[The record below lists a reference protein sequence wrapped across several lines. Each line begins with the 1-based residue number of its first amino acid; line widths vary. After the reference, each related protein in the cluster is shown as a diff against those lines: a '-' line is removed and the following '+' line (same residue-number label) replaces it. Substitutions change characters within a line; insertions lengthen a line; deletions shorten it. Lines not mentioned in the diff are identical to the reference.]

1 LPDWPAAAWAPQV
14 AFWFIGIATGSLV
27 ISIMGRKTGGHA
39 TWLGSLFWLGILAVL
54 VSAVLPGATFLF
66 LAPALVGGGMTV
78 LASVWRAPWAR
89 RFGVASTVVAAG
101 ATQLS
106 TAWSLWEAM
115 GITIMPVVTFFATAI
130 TLLVLAPAAES
141 LGTGNRKA
149 PLLGLA
155 LSGAFILVTL
165 VLPAYSEESPRALNI
180 RFVQDAAAG
189 EARLAVL
196 PRPRSLPDSLATA
209 VDWNDEL
216 EGFYPWDDTEPA
228 FLTADVEALPVSPP
242 QIELL
247 AQEETEI
254 GRRIRA
260 RFHSPRQAARGALVF
275 DDPQRIESLRLEGWD
290 FDLQTEEIRARYPD
304 GRRVVRFATMP
315 ATGIEFE
322 VTVTGR
328 EPFLVFVI
336 DYSYGLPPV
345 GDPVTKARPLNVVPI
360 GRGDLTIVHT
370 RVEL

>member
-1 LPDWPAAAWAPQV
+1 
-14 AFWFIGIATGSLV
+14 
-27 ISIMGRKTGGHA
+27 
-39 TWLGSLFWLGILAVL
+39 
-54 VSAVLPGATFLF
+54 
-66 LAPALVGGGMTV
+66 MTV

-115 GITIMPVVTFFATAI
+115 GITIMPVVTFFVAAI
-130 TLLVLAPAAES
+130 ITLVLAPSAER

-155 LSGAFILVTL
+155 LAGAFVLVAL

-180 RFVQDAAAG
+180 HFVQDAAAG

-216 EGFYPWDDTEPA
+216 ERFYPWDDTEPA

-247 AQEETEI
+247 EQEETEI

-275 DDPQRIESLRLEGWD
+275 DEP
-290 FDLQTEEIRARYPD
+290 AAY
-304 GRRVVRFATMP
+304 RVVASRRMGFRSTDGGDPGLVPRWPACRSIRHDAGDGNRIRGHRDRQRALPRLCGRLLLRFAAGWRSRDEGP
-315 ATGIEFE
+315 PIECGAHRPGGSDHRAHQGGALRKGWNPCKRF
-322 VTVTGR
+322 R
-328 EPFLVFVI
+328 ASFP
-336 DYSYGLPPV
+336 SPP
-345 GDPVTKARPLNVVPI
+345 DSSR
-360 GRGDLTIVHT
+360 
-370 RVEL
+370 